1 MAASDAPFTS
11 TVTVSDA
18 RSTDQAETPAGA
30 LLSAL
35 ASSWALMRS
44 SSPSPRSGTR
54 ARRPAARTSSAA
66 SASAALT
73 TSEPSWAKK
82 APSVSTRSFRSSA
95 SRSRWSAS
103 RSSRSAA
110 AFSLTPRVV
119 ASAFSISGWYAG
131 ADAGADA
138 GAEDSPVVPAY
149 APVATPADRRAPT
162 EAATMYLCVF
172 FFPCFTRILPL
183 RGRASRQWGG
193 GHTAP
198 GEARCVPW
206 TLPGGDDMFL
216 SPRLELWPSRN
227 CRDKEGRW
235 GSFLQNW
242 PRTVEKTPAVHRPA
256 PRRTC
261 AIPCRRPPP
270 YGGARSV
277 ARPRKRRIP
286 PGRVDRTGC
295 ANTRR
300 NRWTYRL
307 G

>member
-1 MAASDAPFTS
+1 MKVIRLPGGTTAWVSSFSWPLTTRTASPLLRAVVRKLRVAASDAPFTS

-95 SRSRWSAS
+95 NRSRWSAS

-162 EAATMYLCVF
+162 EAATMYLRVF

-193 GHTAP
+193 
-198 GEARCVPW
+198 
-206 TLPGGDDMFL
+206 
-216 SPRLELWPSRN
+216 WPHRA
-227 CRDKEGRW
+227 W
-235 GSFLQNW
+235 GS
-242 PRTVEKTPAVHRPA
+242 AVCSMDTA
-256 PRRTC
+256 RR
-261 AIPCRRPPP
+261 R
-270 YGGARSV
+270 
-277 ARPRKRRIP
+277 
-286 PGRVDRTGC
+286 
-295 ANTRR
+295 
-300 NRWTYRL
+300 
-307 G
+307 